1 MTVAGRAR
9 RRVSPR
15 TRRQIIIGLLYILP
29 SFVLM
34 MTFNVI
40 PIFLSAFFS
49 FTKYNMA
56 SPPEWIGLDNYARLF
71 TNRVLTESLSNTVR
85 YVLITVPAQ
94 TVLSL
99 LIAVFIAEH
108 MKTRYGSL
116 MRSVIFIPVI
126 VSLIASAT
134 VWNILYQPKGGLIN
148 QLLEFLG
155 AQPVNFLGKKASA
168 LPSVAVVAIWKGTG
182 YYMVIY
188 YAGVMNIPT
197 DVREAAIVD
206 GATPVQRFFHITL
219 PLLRPITYMI
229 VTLGIIGSFQVFDL
243 VYKMTGGGPGRS
255 TYTVAYVIYTFAF
268 QDKNYG
274 YASAVAICLLVV
286 ILLIHLIQTVC
297 FKEKDEVKQA

>member
-1 MTVAGRAR
+1 MTAGAGLKRKISA
-9 RRVSPR
+9 R
-15 TRRQIIIGLLYILP
+15 TRRQIVIGVLYILP

-34 MTFNVI
+34 MIFNVI

-56 SPPEWIGLDNYARLF
+56 SPPEWIGFDNYTRLF
-71 TNRVLTESLSNTVR
+71 TNRVLTESLGNTVR
-85 YVLITVPAQ
+85 YVLITVPLQ

-99 LIAVFIAEH
+99 LIAAFIAER
-108 MKTRYGSL
+108 MKNRYGSL

-134 VWNILYQPKGGLIN
+134 VWNIMYQPKGGLIN
-148 QLLEFLG
+148 QLLEFLNFR
-155 AQPVNFLGKKASA
+155 PVNFLGKKSSA
-168 LPSVAVVAIWKGTG
+168 LPSVAAVAVWKSTG

-188 YAGVMNIPT
+188 YAGIMNVPQ
-197 DVREAAIVD
+197 DVQEAAVVD
-206 GATPVQRFFHITL
+206 GATPVQRFRYITL
-219 PLLRPITYMI
+219 PILRPITYMI

-274 YASAVAICLLVV
+274 YASAVAVCLLIV
-286 ILLIHLIQTVC
+286 ILLIHLIQTVF
-297 FKEKDEVKQA
+297 FKEKDA

>member
-1 MTVAGRAR
+1 MTTAPSVKRKM
-9 RRVSPR
+9 SPR
-15 TRRQIIIGLLYILP
+15 TRKQALIGAGYIAP
-29 SFVLM
+29 SFILM
-34 MTFNVI
+34 MIFNVT
-40 PIFLSAFFS
+40 PIFLSVYFS

-56 SPPEWIGLDNYARLF
+56 SPPVWIGLENYAKLF
-71 TNRVLTESLSNTVR
+71 GNRVLSEALSNTVK

-94 TVLSL
+94 TILSL
-99 LIAVFIAEH
+99 LIAVFIAEN
-108 MKTRYGSL
+108 MKNRYGSF

-134 VWNILYQPKGGLIN
+134 VWNIMYQPKGGIIN
-148 QLLEFLG
+148 QALELLG
-155 AQPVNFLGKKASA
+155 IPAVNFLGKKANA
-168 LPSVAVVAIWKGTG
+168 LPSVAVVAIWKNTG

-188 YAGVMNIPT
+188 YAGVMNVPA

-206 GATPVQRFFHITL
+206 GATPIQRFWHITL
-219 PLLRPITYMI
+219 PILRPITYMI

-274 YASAVAICLLVV
+274 YASAVAICLLIV
-286 ILLIHLIQTVC
+286 ILLIHLIQTLF
-297 FKEKDEVKQA
+297 FKEKD

>member
-1 MTVAGRAR
+1 MTAAGNVKRKY
-9 RRVSPR
+9 SPR
-15 TRRQIIIGLLYILP
+15 TRRQIVIGLMYILP

-40 PIFLSAFFS
+40 PIFLSVFFS

-56 SPPEWIGLDNYARLF
+56 SPPAWIGLDNYARLF
-71 TNRVLTESLSNTVR
+71 GNRVLTEALSNTAE
-85 YVLITVPAQ
+85 YVLITVPVQ
-94 TVLSL
+94 TVLAL

-108 MKTRYGSL
+108 MKNRYGSL

-134 VWNILYQPKGGLIN
+134 VWNIMYQPKGGLIN
-148 QLLEFLG
+148 QLLELLG
-155 AQPVNFLGKKASA
+155 AAPVNFLGKKASA
-168 LPSVAVVAIWKGTG
+168 LPSVAAVAIWKNTG

-188 YAGVMNIPT
+188 YAGVMNVPA

-206 GATPVQRFFHITL
+206 GATPVQRLLHITL
-219 PLLRPITYMI
+219 PILRPITYMI

-268 QDKNYG
+268 QDKNFG
-274 YASAVAICLLVV
+274 YASAVAICLLIV
-286 ILLIHLIQTVC
+286 ILLIHLVQTLL
-297 FKEKDEVKQA
+297 FKEKDA

>member
-1 MTVAGRAR
+1 MSIATAKKPRWSPR
-9 RRVSPR
+9 RR
-15 TRRQIIIGLLYILP
+15 RQAVIGAAYIAP
-29 SFVLM
+29 SFILM
-34 MTFNVI
+34 AIFNVI
-40 PIFLSAFFS
+40 PIFLSIYFS

-56 SPPEWIGLDNYARLF
+56 SPPVWIGLENYAKLF
-71 TNRVLTESLSNTVR
+71 NNRVLTESLSNTVR
-85 YVLITVPAQ
+85 YVLITVPVQ

-99 LIAVFIAEH
+99 LIAAFIAEH
-108 MKTRYGSL
+108 LKNRYGSL

-134 VWNILYQPKGGLIN
+134 VWNIMYQPKGGLIN
-148 QLLEFLG
+148 QFLNALG
-155 AQPVNFLGKKASA
+155 FDSVNFLGKKASA
-168 LPSVAVVAIWKGTG
+168 LPSVAVVAIWKNTG

-188 YAGVMNIPT
+188 YAGVMNVPS

-206 GATPVQRFFHITL
+206 GATAIQRFWYITL
-219 PLLRPITYMI
+219 PILKPITYMI

-274 YASAVAICLLVV
+274 YASAVAICLLIV
-286 ILLIHLIQTVC
+286 ILFIHLIQTLF
-297 FKEKDEVKQA
+297 FKEKDA